1 MLWFTVVTESINN
14 NFVFFHLT
22 YFVSNV
28 FLSRHSTKKT
38 EKIHNNANNAN
49 VFSPDN
55 ILLNNNNA
63 ILLVQPAV
71 GEKYQRPKR
80 ILLFFMLNIFH
91 TVPLIRPSIYSVLV
105 ICVQCYLFLLYVFD
119 SDRFDVHMLV
129 AFKMLKRVKSMMIS
143 VVVDTSVI

>member
-28 FLSRHSTKKT
+28 FFSRHSTKKT

-49 VFSPDN
+49 VFPPDN

-91 TVPLIRPSIYSVLV
+91 TVPLIRLFTVYWWYVCNAIYFIVRL
-105 ICVQCYLFLLYVFD
+105 
-119 SDRFDVHMLV
+119 RFWQIRCTH
-129 AFKMLKRVKSMMIS
+129 AGCF
-143 VVVDTSVI
+143 

>member
-28 FLSRHSTKKT
+28 FFSRHSTKKT

-80 ILLFFMLNIFH
+80 ILFFFH
-91 TVPLIRPSIYSVLV
+91 AKYFPHSSTHPSIYSVLV

-129 AFKMLKRVKSMMIS
+129 AFKTLKRVKSMMIS